1 MSVVRGTALSGYSDL
16 VAELG
21 GDPAQLLSAAGVPAA
36 AVGTHEVF
44 VPYRAVILAIE
55 SAADATARPDFGRRL
70 ALRQD
75 IGNFGPLGVA
85 ARTAAT
91 VGGAFSIVERFL
103 SAYSPAISARIT
115 PGENST

>member
-1 MSVVRGTALSGYSDL
+1 M
-16 VAELG
+16 
-21 GDPAQLLSAAGVPAA
+21 
-36 AVGTHEVF
+36 F
-44 VPYRAVILAIE
+44 VPYRAVILAVE
-55 SAADATARPDFGRRL
+55 QAAAATATPDFGRQL

-91 VGGAFSIVERFL
+91 VGGAFAIVERFM

-115 PGENST
+115 RGVSEAESFYAFDVLIERSPPHPQTTELSLGVSLGICG